1 MTSYRIFRSVQMAF
15 NPRTDVIL
23 EVASA
28 ADPSRATLAAQ
39 RLNAIAG
46 SNATPADFVS
56 SLNQA
61 AGVANAPP
69 SSRPGGADARSRL
82 AEAASGPEKLGKA
95 KIQFEAMM
103 LNSFVSE
110 LLPKDTGEV
119 FGQGMAGDMWRS
131 MLAEQVST
139 QIAKSGKLG
148 LARRLFATHE
158 VGLHP
163 GRVGEAAKTV
173 AEPAAQMSANILS
186 APAAADPGNGVVLF
200 AGPKRT

>member
-1 MTSYRIFRSVQMAF
+1 MAF
-15 NPRTDVIL
+15 SPKTDVIL

-28 ADPSRATLAAQ
+28 ADPSRASLAAQ

-56 SLNQA
+56 SLNQV
-61 AGVANAPP
+61 AGVVSAPP
-69 SSRPGGADARSRL
+69 PIPGGADARSRL

-95 KIQFEAMM
+95 KTQFEAMM
-103 LNSFVSE
+103 LSSFVSE

-158 VGLHP
+158 ATRGAL
-163 GRVGEAAKTV
+163 AKRRRPSV
-173 AEPAAQMSANILS
+173 SPR
-186 APAAADPGNGVVLF
+186 
-200 AGPKRT
+200 PK

>member
-1 MTSYRIFRSVQMAF
+1 MVFS
-15 NPRTDVIL
+15 PKTDVIL

-39 RLNAIAG
+39 RLNALAG

-56 SLNQA
+56 SLNQV
-61 AGVANAPP
+61 AGVANASPT
-69 SSRPGGADARSRL
+69 SAIGGADARSRL
-82 AEAASGPEKLGKA
+82 AEAAGGPEKLGKA
-95 KIQFEAMM
+95 KTQFEAMM

-158 VGLHP
+158 VSLHS
-163 GRVGEAAKTV
+163 GRVGEAGKTIGQ
-173 AEPAAQMSANILS
+173 PAAEMSADILS
-186 APAAADPGNGVVLF
+186 APAAADPENGAVLF
-200 AGPKRT
+200 AGRKPT

>member
-1 MTSYRIFRSVQMAF
+1 MAF
-15 NPRTDVIL
+15 SPKTDVIL

-28 ADPSRATLAAQ
+28 ADPSRASLAAQ

-61 AGVANAPP
+61 ASNAPP
-69 SSRPGGADARSRL
+69 SSLPGGADARSRL
-82 AEAASGPEKLGKA
+82 AVAASGPEKLGKA
-95 KIQFEAMM
+95 KTQFEAMM

-110 LLPKDTGEV
+110 LLPKDTREV

-148 LARRLFATHE
+148 LARRLFSTHE
-158 VGLHP
+158 VGLHS
-163 GRVGEAAKTV
+163 GRIGEAAKTV
-173 AEPAAQMSANILS
+173 GEAAAQMSANILS
-186 APAAADPGNGVVLF
+186 APAAADPEKGAVLF
-200 AGPKRT
+200 AGRKQT

>member
-1 MTSYRIFRSVQMAF
+1 MVF

-39 RLNAIAG
+39 QLNAIAG
-46 SNATPADFVS
+46 SNASPADFVS

-61 AGVANAPP
+61 AATANAPP
-69 SSRPGGADARSRL
+69 SPLTGGADARSRL
-82 AEAASGPEKLGKA
+82 AEAAGGPDKLRQA

-110 LLPKDTGEV
+110 MLPKDTGEV

-163 GRVGEAAKTV
+163 GRVGEAAKAVGET
-173 AEPAAQMSANILS
+173 AAQMSANILS
-186 APAAADPGNGVVLF
+186 APAAADPENGAVLF
-200 AGPKRT
+200 AGRKQT

>member
-1 MTSYRIFRSVQMAF
+1 MAF
-15 NPRTDVIL
+15 SPKTDVIL

-39 RLNAIAG
+39 RLGALAG
-46 SNATPADFVS
+46 SNASPADFVS
-56 SLNQA
+56 SLNQV
-61 AGVANAPP
+61 AGAANATPAP
-69 SSRPGGADARSRL
+69 LTGLADARSRL
-82 AEAASGPEKLGKA
+82 AEAAGGADKTRQA
-95 KIQFEAMM
+95 KTQFEAMM

-158 VGLHP
+158 VASHP
-163 GRVGEAAKTV
+163 GRIGEAAKTAV
-173 AEPAAQMSANILS
+173 APAAQMSANVLS
-186 APAAADPGNGVVLF
+186 APAAAEPENGAVLF
-200 AGPKRT
+200 ANRKPT

>member
-1 MTSYRIFRSVQMAF
+1 MTF
-15 NPRTDVIL
+15 NPPTDVIL

-39 RLNAIAG
+39 RLSALAG
-46 SNATPADFVS
+46 SNAPAADF
-56 SLNQA
+56 A
-61 AGVANAPP
+61 ANLDRAASTASATMPPLANAADIR
-69 SSRPGGADARSRL
+69 SHMRAAPGGPD
-82 AEAASGPEKLGKA
+82 KLSQA
-95 KIQFEAMM
+95 KTQFEAMM
-103 LNSFVSE
+103 LSSFVGE

-158 VGLHP
+158 VDLHSK
-163 GRVGEAAKTV
+163 RVGGAAKTV
-173 AEPAAQMSANILS
+173 GESAAQMSANILS
-186 APAAADPGNGVVLF
+186 SPAAADPENGAVLF